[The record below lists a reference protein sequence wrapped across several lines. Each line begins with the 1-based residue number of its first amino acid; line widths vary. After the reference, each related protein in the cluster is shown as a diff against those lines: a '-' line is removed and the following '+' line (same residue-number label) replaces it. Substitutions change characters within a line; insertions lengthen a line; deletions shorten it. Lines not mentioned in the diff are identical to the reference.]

1 MPAGARAYGVQGRW
15 RALARRGRAGLRRRA
30 GTSGGRQRPCGPR
43 TRYRPSRAMLG
54 AIYDRD
60 GQESTRAGGPSRA
73 RWCGSRGRQKVSL
86 TGTGGRC
93 GGLGPRTRYAHRL
106 GAHACR
112 VGRKVG
118 CGWPGLGLWASPGH
132 RVGAN
137 WPALGPAGTDARI
150 LARD

>member
-1 MPAGARAYGVQGRW
+1 MGFRGGGEHLLDAAGRDCGGGRGRAAADSGHMGLEHGTDHHVPCWGAFVTGMGRNRHGRVGLPEHGGVAPAGAKRCRQP
-15 RALARRGRAGLRRRA
+15 AR
-30 GTSGGRQRPCGPR
+30 
-43 TRYRPSRAMLG
+43 
-54 AIYDRD
+54 
-60 GQESTRAGGPSRA
+60 
-73 RWCGSRGRQKVSL
+73 
-86 TGTGGRC
+86 GGRC

-150 LARD
+150 LARG